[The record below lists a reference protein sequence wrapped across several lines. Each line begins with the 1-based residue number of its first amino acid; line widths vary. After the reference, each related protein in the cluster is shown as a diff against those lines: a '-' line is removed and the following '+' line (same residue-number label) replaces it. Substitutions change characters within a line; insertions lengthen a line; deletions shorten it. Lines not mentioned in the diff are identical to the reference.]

1 MALNWEDFDLDFD
14 IRDDDA
20 KFQELLE
27 QWNIFTR

>member
-20 KFQELLE
+20 KLQELLE